1 MHEFLNNI
9 NAHIIKEE
17 LNVYSGSERKK
28 TLLMDDGQRYMLK
41 FPDPTREKG
50 LRLSYINNTI
60 SEYLGC
66 HVYQTIGLSV
76 QKTSLGIYIADMAGT
91 GTPKIACLCRDFKN
105 DGITLHEA
113 EKLLLSSVDSDA
125 QNSLTLSTV
134 KRLLKETTND
144 WQTAWKKYC
153 DMTIVDALIG
163 NTDRHNGN
171 WGLAEYPD
179 HTIAMAPVFDCG
191 SSFSPL
197 LSDEELSERIA
208 NREALTVQSAL
219 RDENTHRKLSFAEIL
234 NGHEPEILRAERRI
248 IPKIS
253 LQAINDVIDS
263 IPYISE
269 RRKGF
274 YKSLVS
280 VRYEKL
286 LIPTLEKNLSIQKTD
301 EYKQWNSKVIAKIFE
316 LYISAL
322 CQLPE
327 NCDTQI
333 TINHHNFVVRRNGDY
348 LFLMNNQEE
357 CDGLIHL
364 KKTNLNIGKF
374 VQCMR
379 NLGCPI
385 NIHDIIL
392 ETRNEASNVEK
403 SDSRNVN
410 ATGTVENGADTI
422 PIDSAC
428 NLLDEE
434 ETVDMNDIEEER

>member
-1 MHEFLNNI
+1 MREFLNNI
-9 NAHIIKEE
+9 NAHIMKEE
-17 LNVYSGSERKK
+17 FNIYSGSEKKK

-41 FPDPTREKG
+41 FPDPTRERK
-50 LRLSYINNTI
+50 LRLSYINNAV

-66 HVYQTIGLSV
+66 HVYQTIEIPA
-76 QKTSLGIYIADMAGT
+76 QNTSLGIYTTEAGKQ
-91 GTPKIACLCRDFKN
+91 KIACLCRDFRN
-105 DGITLHEA
+105 DGIVLHEA
-113 EKLLLSSVDSDA
+113 EKLILSSIDSDV
-125 QNSLTLSTV
+125 QNIVTPSTV
-134 KRLLKETTND
+134 KELLKKTVND
-144 WQTAWKKYC
+144 WQTAWKRYC
-153 DMTIVDALIG
+153 DMTIVDSLIG

-171 WGLAEYPD
+171 WGLAEYPN
-179 HTIAMAPVFDCG
+179 HTIGMAPVFDCG

-197 LSDEELSERIA
+197 LSDEELSEKVA
-208 NREALTVQSAL
+208 NREALTVKSAL
-219 RDENTHRKLSFAEIL
+219 RDENTHKKLSFAEIL
-234 NGHEPEILRAERRI
+234 NGREPEILRAERRI

-253 LQAINDVIDS
+253 LRAINDVIDS

-269 RRKGF
+269 RRKEF

-286 LIPTLEKNLSIQKTD
+286 LIPALEKDLSIQKTD

-316 LYISAL
+316 LHISAL

-333 TINHHNFVVRRNGDY
+333 TINHHDFVARRNGDY

-357 CDGLIHL
+357 CNGLIRL
-364 KKTNLNIGKF
+364 TKTNLNICKF

-403 SDSRNVN
+403 SECQNVN
-410 ATGTVENGADTI
+410 ATGTVENRVDTI
-422 PIDSAC
+422 PTASAC
-428 NLLDEE
+428 DLLDEE
-434 ETVDMNDIEEER
+434 ETIDMDDIEEER